1 MHIFLPDAPGPD
13 GVGVVKRAGLFGRG
27 ATREATPPVDA
38 TSHLADFDYLEPR
51 EVYLDAACQ
60 SLRPQPVIDAVNEYY
75 TSYNACGG
83 RVKYAWGKRVDEEVA
98 ATRTAVLG
106 RLGLS
111 ARSHAVSFT
120 LNTTYGINLLLQQL
134 PQGRFGRIVTSH
146 AEHNSVFLPTMT
158 AAKRLGLP
166 RLVLDRAPDGALVFD
181 PAQLERAVVV
191 VNAASNIDGSTLTNL
206 TDLVRETHA
215 RGGIV
220 ILDAAQA
227 MAHEHALLRGTDAD
241 AICFSAHKTY
251 GASLG
256 VIVTRLELLR
266 SLEIGFVGGGMVT
279 DVREDSFDLV
289 TDDPGALLEPGLQ
302 AWGEIIAL
310 GRALDWLGHVRP
322 GGLSPRDHIE
332 SLSGRLFDGLSA
344 IPGLVVLNHGASPVI
359 SVYAPKQDS
368 HRLAVFLSQQQIM
381 VRSGYFCAHHEL
393 KERLGLPPL
402 LRFSLGLHST
412 SADIDRAHD
421 ALARL
426 LKGLS

>member
-1 MHIFLPDAPGPD
+1 
-13 GVGVVKRAGLFGRG
+13 
-27 ATREATPPVDA
+27 
-38 TSHLADFDYLEPR
+38 
-51 EVYLDAACQ
+51 
-60 SLRPQPVIDAVNEYY
+60 
-75 TSYNACGG
+75 
-83 RVKYAWGKRVDEEVA
+83 
-98 ATRTAVLG
+98 
-106 RLGLS
+106 
-111 ARSHAVSFT
+111 
-120 LNTTYGINLLLQQL
+120 
-134 PQGRFGRIVTSH
+134 
-146 AEHNSVFLPTMT
+146 
-158 AAKRLGLP
+158 
-166 RLVLDRAPDGALVFD
+166 
-181 PAQLERAVVV
+181 
-191 VNAASNIDGSTLTNL
+191 
-206 TDLVRETHA
+206 
-215 RGGIV
+215 
-220 ILDAAQA
+220 

-322 GGLSPRDHIE
+322 GGLAPRAHIE

-344 IPGLVVLNHGASPVI
+344 IPGLVVLNGSASPVI

-381 VRSGYFCAHHEL
+381 VRGGYFCAHHEL